1 MLQQSH
7 SLLQAQ
13 SRNKLSGQFSG
24 NSRHGIGA
32 ASRHAVAASSSQM
45 AVFPAGRK
53 QVKVTLPAF
62 IIIVS
67 ATEVLQR
74 RDSIAEGIGAAIS
87 DGATGILLG
96 DAQGL
101 GEHKPLLNTLH
112 KSTAC
117 QEEASQDF
125 YPACYPV

>member
-7 SLLQAQ
+7 SLLRAQ
-13 SRNKLSGQFSG
+13 SRNKLGGQFSG

-112 KSTAC
+112 KC
-117 QEEASQDF
+117 QEASQDF

>member
-7 SLLQAQ
+7 SLLESQ
-13 SRNKLSGQFSG
+13 SGSKLRGQFSG
-24 NSRHGIGA
+24 NSRHRIGA
-32 ASRHAVAASSSQM
+32 ASRHTVAASSSQV

-74 RDSIAEGIGAAIS
+74 RDSIAEEIGAAIN

-96 DAQGL
+96 NAQGL
-101 GEHKPLLNTLH
+101 GEHKPLLKALR

-117 QEEASQDF
+117 Q
-125 YPACYPV
+125 